1 MEILSSIGTF
11 IAKAIATPIMFVLS
25 VAGFGGTNTNVG
37 ATLPS
42 ATAVFETSLASPI
55 SSSASSMTLTAN
67 SVRGGGSL
75 SGYNC
80 FVIDEGS
87 AQAEFTCGTVTGT
100 TVASLLRG
108 VSPTTG
114 TTTIASLQFAHRR
127 GSNVKISDFP
137 LIQILKAQNN
147 GEETFPNKLVYTSA
161 PTFLNNNEIVSKSYV
176 DGVAFGSL
184 PLTVTSG
191 GTGALTFSSGG
202 FLYGNGTSA
211 IGASSSPTVG
221 WLNATSTT
229 ATSTLAGFLN
239 VTGTNSTSTFS
250 GSVGITG
257 TTSIS
262 ATTNNRL
269 IANNVSYTFPS
280 VRGASSS
287 VMTEDGA
294 GTLRFLPLAVPRYTY
309 STTTLGANWSA
320 GSGTVSTST
329 GFFTIPAGVMT
340 ASSTIEVE
348 IYVQLCATGGASLA
362 CFASVR
368 NSAGVTMAST
378 TVGSGSAQGNSG
390 VGFVK
395 MFIMNNNSVS
405 SQKAVSTGIAIAR
418 TDAGGNNDN
427 ILAHSVNTSTIDT
440 SQALSFAVTL
450 QAQTGAT
457 AQALGYTIVVN
468 P

>member
-11 IAKAIATPIMFVLS
+11 IAKAIATPLMFVLS
-25 VAGFGGTNTNVG
+25 VAGFGGTDTNVG

-55 SSSASSMTLTAN
+55 SSSATSMTLTAN
-67 SVRGGGSL
+67 SVRGGGTL

-87 AQAEFTCGTVTGT
+87 AQAEFICGTVTGT

-114 TTTIASLQFAHRR
+114 TTTITALQFSHRR

-147 GEETFPNKLVYTSA
+147 GEETFPNKLTYTTS
-161 PTFLNNNEIVSKSYV
+161 PTFLNNNEIVDKAYV
-176 DGVAFGSL
+176 DSVAFGSL
-184 PLTVTSG
+184 PVSVTSG
-191 GTGALTFSSGG
+191 GTGASTFPSGG
-202 FLYGNGTSA
+202 FLFGNGTSA

-250 GSVGITG
+250 GNVSLTA
-257 TTSIS
+257 TTSIKADS
-262 ATTNNRL
+262 SNRL
-269 IANNVSYTFPS
+269 IANNLSYAFPS
-280 VRGASSS
+280 ARGASSS
-287 VMTEDGA
+287 VLTEDGL
-294 GTLRFLPLAVPRYTY
+294 GTLRFLPLNPPRYTF
-309 STTTLGANWSA
+309 STTSSTWTATT
-320 GSGTVSTST
+320 GTVSTST
-329 GFFTIPAGVMT
+329 GFFTVPAGVLT
-340 ASSTIEVE
+340 ASSTIEL
-348 IYVQLCATGGASLA
+348 IMNISSCSTGGGSGSCYASL
-362 CFASVR
+362 R
-368 NSAGVTMAST
+368 NSAGTTMASST
-378 TVGSGSAQGNSG
+378 IGAGSAFGNSG
-390 VGFVK
+390 DGFTRMLVRA
-395 MFIMNNNSVS
+395 NNSLS
-405 SQKAVSTGIAIAR
+405 SQTSQSYGFCVYASSAAASGVANGCNSNT
-418 TDAGGNNDN
+418 
-427 ILAHSVNTSTIDT
+427 NTSTINT
-440 SQALSFAVTL
+440 AGSLSFAVTI

-457 AQALGYTIVVN
+457 AVATGYTIIVN